1 MSTPLLDFFRRGE
14 VARDVRLLAA
24 QGALAPR
31 AHEQLGLLA
40 LLVSD
45 ADPEVARA
53 AEATIAAIPRPALS
67 AFLARSDASAE
78 IRSFFAARG
87 IEPGVAVAPATAAP
101 VPAGAPAAEA
111 ASSAAPDAAPA
122 GDQPLVDA
130 SSASANDD
138 AGDEQSTVQRLS
150 SMSVAQRLT
159 RAIKG
164 SREERAIL
172 IRDPNKLVSAAVL
185 SSPKVSET
193 EVEAFA
199 RMANVSEEV
208 LRVIGSTRA
217 WMKNY
222 AIMSALTRNPKT
234 PVAMSMNMLAR
245 LNDRDLRQLSTDRNV
260 PDVLRITARKKLST
274 AK

>member
-14 VARDVRLLAA
+14 VARDLRLLAA

-31 AHEQLGLLA
+31 AHEQLGLLV
-40 LLVSD
+40 LLVTDS
-45 ADPEVARA
+45 DPEVARA
-53 AEATIAAIPRPALS
+53 AEATIAAIPRPSLT
-67 AFLARSDASAE
+67 AFLTRSDVSSE

-87 IEPGVAVAPATAAP
+87 VEPAAAAAPAVAPQP
-101 VPAGAPAAEA
+101 VP
-111 ASSAAPDAAPA
+111 SSDE
-122 GDQPLVDA
+122 PLVDTSGA
-130 SSASANDD
+130 SIEVEMD
-138 AGDEQSTVQRLS
+138 DEQTALQRLS

-193 EVEAFA
+193 EVESFA

-234 PVAMSMNMLAR
+234 PVALSMNLLAR
-245 LNDRDLRQLSTDRNV
+245 LNDRDLRQISTDRNV
-260 PDVLRITARKKLST
+260 PDVLRLTARKKLV
-274 AK
+274 AER